1 MPRGEHFKGKRPE
14 GAGRKPGTPSKLTAD
29 LRQAMADLHADA
41 AKRVKQILADPE
53 AKHADI
59 VRIWEV
65 TGKKLVPDLS
75 AVTLNPDEAGKAA
88 PIQVVINPPAVDS
101 DGDPC

>member
-1 MPRGEHFKGKRPE
+1 
-14 GAGRKPGTPSKLTAD
+14 
-29 LRQAMADLHADA
+29 MADLHADA
-41 AKRVKQILADPE
+41 AKRVKEILADPD

-75 AVTLNPDEAGKAA
+75 AVTLNPDADGA
-88 PIQVVINPPAVDS
+88 PTPVVINITPVTHDDNGNPLQ
-101 DGDPC
+101 